1 MNSVQLSSS
10 GLNQRR
16 PRFRQPINLLGLGG
30 MRLGNALQ
38 HDNLVGH
45 HRKVGNGP
53 LPCPGHIRVSGQSLA
68 GDHNALIGL
77 GWGHG
82 GNVPEGSRPW

>member
-10 GLNQRR
+10 GLYQRR
-16 PRFRQPINLLGLGG
+16 PRFRQAVDLLRFGR

-38 HDNLVGH
+38 HHNLIGH

-53 LPCPGHIRVSGQSLA
+53 LPCPGHVRVSGQSLS
-68 GDHNALIGL
+68 GEHNALIGF

-82 GNVPEGSRPW
+82 GHND